1 MLSFQND
8 YSEGAAPE
16 IIEALA
22 KTNLESLP
30 GYGSD
35 QYCLAAQNRI
45 KEVMGNPDAD
55 IFFLVGGTQTNAI
68 AIDAFLQSYQAVISA
83 DSGHINIHEAGA
95 IEAGGHKVIALKA
108 NNGKLEPRSLKE
120 YLVAFYEDENH
131 PHMAQPGM
139 VYISQP
145 TELGTLY
152 SKTEL
157 QQLHKISSE
166 YHLPL
171 YVDGARL
178 GYGLSSPI
186 NDVTLKDLN
195 ELTDAFYIGGTKV
208 GALCGEA
215 LVFTHHNQPA
225 NFLTLVKQHG
235 GLLAKGR
242 LLGIQFLTLFTN
254 DLYFKLSDNAIKTA
268 MLIKAELKKKGYRFF
283 IDSPT
288 NQQFIIIEN
297 KQYASLK
304 EKVRLSYWEKYDED
318 HIVVRICTSW
328 ATTTESV
335 QELMRIL

>member
-16 IIEALA
+16 IIEALSA
-22 KTNLESLP
+22 TNLDSQP

-35 QYCLAAQNRI
+35 QYCLQAQNKI
-45 KEVMGNPDAD
+45 KEVMSNPNAD
-55 IFFLVGGTQTNAI
+55 IFFLTGGTQTNAI
-68 AIDAFLQSYQAVISA
+68 VIDAFLQKYQAVISA
-83 DSGHINIHEAGA
+83 DSGHINTHEAGA

-108 NNGKLEPRSLKE
+108 NNGKLEPNTLKE
-120 YLVAFYEDENH
+120 YLLAFYQDENH

-152 SKTEL
+152 SKSEL
-157 QQLHKISSE
+157 QQLHKITCE

-178 GYGLSSPI
+178 GYSLRAPQ
-186 NDVTLKDLN
+186 NDISLQDLN

-215 LVFTHHNQPA
+215 VVFTHHNQPD

-242 LLGIQFLTLFTN
+242 LLGIQFLTLFTD
-254 DLYFKLSDNAIKTA
+254 DLYFRLSDNAIKMA
-268 MLIKAELKKKGYRFF
+268 MIIKEELKKKGYRFF

-288 NQQFIIIEN
+288 NQQFIIIDN
-297 KQYASLK
+297 KQYQDLK
-304 EKVRLSYWEKYDED
+304 EKIRLSYWEKFDNE
-318 HIVVRICTSW
+318 HTVVRICTSW
-328 ATTTESV
+328 ATTVKNVE
-335 QELMRIL
+335 ELLRIL

>member
-1 MLSFQND
+1 MLAFQND
-8 YSEGAAPE
+8 YSEGAAPQ
-16 IIEALA
+16 IIEVLA

-35 QYCLAAQNRI
+35 DYCELAQNKI
-45 KEVMGNPDAD
+45 KEVMGNPDAE

-68 AIDAFLQSYQAVISA
+68 AIDAFLQTYQAVISA

-108 NNGKLEPRSLKE
+108 NNGKLDPAVLKE
-120 YLVAFYEDENH
+120 YLIAFYQDDNH

-139 VYISQP
+139 IYISQP

-152 SKTEL
+152 SKSEL
-157 QQLHKISSE
+157 QQLHKISLE

-178 GYGLSSPI
+178 GYGLSSPQ
-186 NDVTLKDLN
+186 NEVTLKDLN

-225 NFLTLVKQHG
+225 SFLTLVKQHG

-254 DLYFKLSDNAIKTA
+254 DLYFKLSDNAIKMA
-268 MLIKAELKKKGYRFF
+268 MIIKEELKKKGYRFF

-297 KQYASLK
+297 KQYQVLK
-304 EKVRLSYWEKYDED
+304 DKVRLSYWEKFDED
-318 HIVVRICTSW
+318 HTVIRICTSW
-328 ATTTESV
+328 ATTAENV
-335 QELMRIL
+335 EELLRIL

>member
-1 MLSFQND
+1 MLAFQND
-8 YSEGAAPE
+8 YSEGAAPQ

-35 QYCLAAQNRI
+35 DYCELAQNKI
-45 KEVMGNPDAD
+45 KEVMGNPDAE

-68 AIDAFLQSYQAVISA
+68 AIDAFLQTYQAVISA

-108 NNGKLEPRSLKE
+108 NNGKLDPTVLKE
-120 YLVAFYEDENH
+120 YLIAFYQDDNH

-139 VYISQP
+139 IYISQP

-152 SKTEL
+152 SKSEL
-157 QQLHKISSE
+157 QQLHKISLE

-178 GYGLSSPI
+178 GYGLSSPQ
-186 NDVTLKDLN
+186 NEVTLKDLN

-225 NFLTLVKQHG
+225 SFLTLVKQHG

-254 DLYFKLSDNAIKTA
+254 DLYFKLSDNAIKMA
-268 MLIKAELKKKGYRFF
+268 IIIKEGLKKKGYRFF

-297 KQYASLK
+297 KQYQVLK
-304 EKVRLSYWEKYDED
+304 DKVRLSYWEKFDED
-318 HIVVRICTSW
+318 HTVIRICTSW
-328 ATTTESV
+328 ATTAENV
-335 QELMRIL
+335 EELLRIM